1 MLSKF
6 INSNHLLTF
15 STETIGVKYSHIHSI
30 YSKDPKDA
38 NILNKQTRLD
48 LTHLMAPTKE
58 N

>member
-6 INSNHLLTF
+6 INSNHSLTI
-15 STETIGVKYSHIHSI
+15 STETTGLKYSHELSI

-48 LTHLMAPTKE
+48 LTHWMAPTKE